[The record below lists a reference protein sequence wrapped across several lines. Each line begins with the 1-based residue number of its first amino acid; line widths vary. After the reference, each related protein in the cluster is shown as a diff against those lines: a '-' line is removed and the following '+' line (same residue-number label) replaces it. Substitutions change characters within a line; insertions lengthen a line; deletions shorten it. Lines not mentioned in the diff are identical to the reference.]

1 MTGRIQQEVQ
11 LLLKEYADLEYM
23 EESRWVYI
31 PSYPL
36 PKDIWNRQETELCF
50 QIPEG
55 YPGQPPY
62 GFYVPD
68 GLMMKATDRPP
79 NNYGPAQTPFP
90 GAWGKFS
97 WAPENWRPSVDVA
110 SGSNLLNFVRSFMDR
125 FLEGA

>member
-1 MTGRIQQEVQ
+1 MKERVDQELE
-11 LLLKEYADLEYM
+11 LLGKDYPSLEYR
-23 EESRWVYI
+23 EEGRWVRI
-31 PSYPL
+31 PKYPL
-36 PKDIWNRQETELCF
+36 PTGVWNLEETEVSF

-68 GLMMKATDRPP
+68 GLLVKATDRPP

-90 GAWGKFS
+90 GTWGKFS
-97 WAPENWRPSVDVA
+97 WAPENWRPSADVA
-110 SGSNLLNFVRSFMDR
+110 SGSNLLNFVRSFMER